1 MGHPRKDIKEYQL
14 VSTIKIQLALLGV
27 LPLLVYYKADLF
39 IISLKIN
46 LFSPWYSWKI
56 AELALNN
63 NHSLTIT
70 ADICKTQTD
79 IQSLIDVQSS
89 NRCPILK
96 YMADFHFLKSTSND
110 VTDVYFKW
118 RHTR

>member
-1 MGHPRKDIKEYQL
+1 MGHPQKDIKEYQL
-14 VSTIKIQLALLGV
+14 VSTIKIQLGV

-46 LFSPWYSWKI
+46 LFSPWYSHSWKI

-70 ADICKTQTD
+70 EIKKLNNHVGRRGRDGMVVRFTFTNAF
-79 IQSLIDVQSS
+79 
-89 NRCPILK
+89 NAFN
-96 YMADFHFLKSTSND
+96 Y
-110 VTDVYFKW
+110 
-118 RHTR
+118 